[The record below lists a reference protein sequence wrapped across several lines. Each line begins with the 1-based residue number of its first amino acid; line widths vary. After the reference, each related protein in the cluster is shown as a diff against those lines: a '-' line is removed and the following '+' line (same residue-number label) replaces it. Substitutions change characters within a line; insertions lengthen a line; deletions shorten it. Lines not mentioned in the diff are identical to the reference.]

1 MELFSQPILLFL
13 IVIFM
18 MLFLSNKQEKFRP
31 IFSRPN
37 KCFSC
42 EQHITSWNNAHLAF
56 PTKCVSCERNPIT
69 IPYHE
74 GPTKCFSCNN

>member
-1 MELFSQPILLFL
+1 MILSNPVIIFL
-13 IVIFM
+13 LVIG
-18 MLFLSNKQEKFRP
+18 MLIFLSNNEEKFTRP

-42 EQHITSWNNAHLAF
+42 EQHATSWENAHLAF

-74 GPTKCFSCNN
+74 GPTKCFSCDN

>member
-18 MLFLSNKQEKFRP
+18 MLLLSNKQEKFRQ

-42 EQHITSWNNAHLAF
+42 EQHATSWGNAHLAF
-56 PTKCVSCERNPIT
+56 PTKCVSCEREQIT

-74 GPTKCFSCNN
+74 GSTKCFSCDN